1 MRHRIRDKEMTK
13 KMTKTD
19 DKGIRIRVA
28 EESDAG
34 KLLAIYAP
42 YVEQTAIT
50 FEYEVPSVEEF
61 RQRICNTRKKYP
73 YIVAETEGKIAG
85 YAYAGPFH
93 ERAAYD
99 WAVEMSIYV
108 DKDRKGQGIGRKLYE
123 TMEMLLKKQNILN
136 LNACIACTEVEDEYL
151 TNASVHYHAHLGY
164 RMVGEFKQCGYKFHR
179 WYNMVWMEKHIGEHV
194 TDQPPVIAFSK
205 LLKDNAL
212 QDMKLQL

>member
-1 MRHRIRDKEMTK
+1 
-13 KMTKTD
+13 MTKTD
-19 DKGIRIRVA
+19 QKEIKIRVA

-42 YVEQTAIT
+42 YVEKTAIT
-50 FEYEVPSVEEF
+50 FEYEVPTVDEF
-61 RQRICNTRKKYP
+61 RQRIRNTRKKYP
-73 YIVAETEGKIAG
+73 YIVAEIDGEAAG
-85 YAYAGPFH
+85 YAYASPFH

-108 DKDRKGQGIGRKLYE
+108 DENRKGQGIGRKLYE
-123 TMEMLLKKQNILN
+123 MMEILLKRQNILN

-179 WYNMVWMEKHIGEHV
+179 WYNMVWMEKHIGAHLA
-194 TDQPPVIAFSK
+194 DQPPVIAFPE

-212 QDMKLQL
+212 QDLELQL

>member
-1 MRHRIRDKEMTK
+1 
-13 KMTKTD
+13 MTKT
-19 DKGIRIRVA
+19 KEKEIRIRVA

-34 KLLAIYAP
+34 ELLAIYAP

-50 FEYEVPSVEEF
+50 FEYEVPSLEEF
-61 RQRICNTRKKYP
+61 RQRIRNTLKKYP
-73 YIVAETEGKIAG
+73 YIVAETDGELTG
-85 YAYAGPFH
+85 YAYASPFH
-93 ERAAYD
+93 ERAAYN

-108 DKDRKGQGIGRKLYE
+108 DKNRKGQGIGRKLYE
-123 TMEMLLKKQNILN
+123 MMEILLRKQNILN

-179 WYNMVWMEKHIGEHV
+179 WYNMVWMEKHIGEHL
-194 TDQPPVIAFSK
+194 TDQPPVIAFPD

-212 QDMKLQL
+212 QDTELQL